1 MNSAWYG
8 LAMLA
13 ILVVVHWV
21 IMNDKLPDGQTK
33 GIFAMKLASQS
44 AAARKAARRRG
55 KFKLPNQPGS

>member
-1 MNSAWYG
+1 
-8 LAMLA
+8 MLA